1 MSETQ
6 IGSQENRPVDTAKI
20 EANINAAIDIS
31 VKHSMSSLSKFMDM
45 VSGAGGGGMDFVG
58 EAIGAKTS
66 GITTAVQAHE
76 EASHKTTADSLASM
90 GGRKKGSQ
98 TLAQMLSTT
107 DGLGHK
113 RTREEIIQRRAVV
126 DAAWVGKDKG
136 SKYSESTGAEW
147 IGQLNAIK
155 KQYSSFAANLKRNPQ
170 NLAAAGFGQLKND
183 YDAVQVEKVNPAANA
198 IISGT
203 LNDMDRYKDGFKSID
218 EGVKEKLASNGGAE
232 VEKKLKPLMA
242 KPEKP
247 KAETTTATTETKA
260 EDKKPEEQ
268 KVEAQQPA
276 PVQAKPKVAAMQP
289 PKPAF
294 MTAPKP
300 PSNYGRKSD
309 EDKG

>member
-6 IGSQENRPVDTAKI
+6 LGSQESRPADTAKI
-20 EANINAAIDIS
+20 EANISAAIDIS
-31 VKHSMSSLSKFMDM
+31 VKHGMSSLSKFMGM
-45 VSGAGGGGMDFVG
+45 VSGSAGGGMDFVG

-66 GITTAVQAHE
+66 GITAAVQAHE
-76 EASHKTTADSLASM
+76 EASQHTTADSLATM

-98 TLAQMLSTT
+98 SLSQMLSTT

-113 RTREEIIQRRAVV
+113 RKKEEIMQRRAVV

-136 SKYSESTGAEW
+136 SKYSESTGGEW
-147 IGQLNAIK
+147 IAQLNAIK

-183 YDAVQVEKVNPAANA
+183 YDAVQAEKVNPAAAA

-218 EGVKEKLASNGGAE
+218 EGVKEQIVSKGGAE

-242 KPEKP
+242 APEKP
-247 KAETTTATTETKA
+247 KTAAA
-260 EDKKPEEQ
+260 EDKSKADDKP
-268 KVEAQQPA
+268 KVEAEA
-276 PVQAKPKVAAMQP
+276 PKAAEPVVAAAPKVSA
-289 PKPAF
+289 PKLT
-294 MTAPKP
+294 MMAPKP
-300 PSNYGRKSD
+300 PMPKYSSGKSG
-309 EDKG
+309 EDTSS